1 MSIAGVTITNPD
13 RVVIPE
19 IGATKLDV
27 AKHYAAV
34 AKRMLPHVGGR
45 PLAVVRCP
53 EGIAGQCFF
62 QKHWPGK
69 LPTTLS
75 SVKIQQGDGRKLP
88 YVVVEDVAGLVT
100 LAQWGVIEV
109 HPWGSR
115 ADEPDL
121 PDRIIFDVDPGPGV
135 QWPAIVRAALDLR
148 ALLASIGLVPFLKTS
163 GGKGLHVVVPIER
176 RVTWEVAS
184 AFTRA
189 VAERL
194 SHEHPDRYLAKAAK
208 AARKGR
214 IFIDWLR
221 NSRGATAVAP
231 WSLRARSEGGISV
244 PVSWHSIQRL
254 KSGDQ
259 FQLGDAVR
267 GDAWSGI
274 DRSARRLTV
283 RVVKRLKDGKIER
296 LKG

>member
-1 MSIAGVTITNPD
+1 MNVAGVTITNPD

-27 AKHYAAV
+27 ARHYATV
-34 AKRMLPHVGGR
+34 AERMLPHVGGR

-53 EGIAGQCFF
+53 EGITEPCFF

-69 LPTTLS
+69 LPATLS
-75 SVKIQQGDGRKLP
+75 SVKIRQSDGRTLP
-88 YVVVEDVAGLVT
+88 YVVVQNASALVT

-135 QWPAIVRAALDLR
+135 KWAAIVRAALELR
-148 ALLASIGLVPFLKTS
+148 ALLTAIGLVPFLKTS

-194 SHEHPDRYLAKAAK
+194 SREHPSRYLAKAAK

-231 WSLRARSEGGISV
+231 WSLRARDRGGVSV
-244 PVSWHSIQRL
+244 PVSWRSIQRL

-259 FQLGDAVR
+259 YQLGDAVR
-267 GDAWSGI
+267 GDPWSSL
-274 DRSARRLTV
+274 DQSARRLTV
-283 RVVKRLKDGKIER
+283 AMVKKLG
-296 LKG
+296 

>member
-1 MSIAGVTITNPD
+1 MTVAGITITNPD

-19 IGATKLDV
+19 LGATKLDV

-34 AKRMLPHVGGR
+34 AARMLPHVAAR

-53 EGIAGQCFF
+53 EGIRGDCFF

-69 LPTTLS
+69 LPKTLS
-75 SVKIQQGDGRKLP
+75 SVKIRQGDGRTLP
-88 YVVVEDVAGLVT
+88 YVVVEDAAGLVT

-109 HPWGSR
+109 HPWGAQ
-115 ADEPDL
+115 ADDPDL

-135 QWPAIVRAALDLR
+135 KWPAIVRAALDLR
-148 ALLASIGLVPFLKTS
+148 ALLADLGLVPFLKTS

-176 RVTWEVAS
+176 RVNWEVAS

-194 SHEHPDRYLAKAAK
+194 SREHPDRYLAKAAK

-231 WSLRARSEGGISV
+231 WSLRARAEGGVSV
-244 PVSWHSIQRL
+244 PVSWRSIQRL
-254 KSGDQ
+254 KAGDQ
-259 FQLGDAVR
+259 FRLGDAIR
-267 GDAWSGI
+267 GDAWS
-274 DRSARRLTV
+274 DLDAHARRLTV
-283 RVVKRLKDGKIER
+283 GMVKKLA
-296 LKG
+296 